1 MRGSPVQIE
10 HERKAAAGAGRCR
23 PGNGRLWLLGITMIL
38 ALGGI
43 LGVNLLLETREA
55 RAAFEDFKEAQV
67 KVAEAAACVLL
78 SNLEASPTTPLPWIL
93 RDLRPL
99 EQSDFTRIYVHPPLQ
114 RWVSLQ
120 GQEIPAPP
128 LQRALAAQERWS
140 PVSRAEAESL
150 GLPDRAAAMALSGAM
165 DRDGRTWVVAV
176 AGSAFREPDRAH
188 HARWRM
194 LASFISMAVFLSILA
209 RWALRFQQ
217 QELELAKEIELRE
230 LGRAKDQELS
240 QAARAATML
249 TLASGVAHEIGTPL
263 GVISGRAAQ
272 LASRMPDDERNR
284 RLAQTIQ
291 EEVELINRTIRRF
304 LDLARGGTARAEDF
318 GPAALVGA
326 AATMVEHR
334 FQKAGV
340 GLGLEVAMDIPGMR
354 GDFQLLEHM
363 LVNLLLNA
371 CDASGPGDRVEI
383 RARHEAG
390 RLVLEVTDQGKGIP
404 EELAGRV
411 MEPFFTT
418 KPQGQGT
425 GLGLAIAREIV
436 RMHRGEIS
444 IERLQPRGTRIR
456 IDLPGRTEEA

>member
-1 MRGSPVQIE
+1 MV
-10 HERKAAAGAGRCR
+10 
-23 PGNGRLWLLGITMIL
+23 RLWLLGLTMIL
-38 ALGGI
+38 ALAGI
-43 LGVNLLLETREA
+43 LGLNLWLENREA
-55 RAAFEDFKEAQV
+55 RVAFEDFKDAQV

-78 SNLEASPTTPLPWIL
+78 SNLEASPATPLPWIL

-99 EQSDFTRIYVHPPLQ
+99 EQPEATRIFIHPPYQ
-114 RWVSLQ
+114 PWVSLQ
-120 GQEIPAPP
+120 GLEVQAPP

-140 PVSRAEAESL
+140 PVGRGEAASL

-165 DRDGRTWVVAV
+165 DRHGLTWVVAV
-176 AGSAFREPDRAH
+176 TGSSFREPDRAH

-194 LASFISMAVFLSILA
+194 LFSFIAMAVFFSVLA

-230 LGRAKDQELS
+230 LARAKDQELS

-272 LASRMPDDERNR
+272 LASRMPGDESNL

-291 EEVELINRTIRRF
+291 EEVEHINRTIRRF
-304 LDLARGGTARAEDF
+304 LDLARGGTPRAEEF
-318 GPAALVGA
+318 GTGDLVRG

-340 GLGLEVAMDIPGMR
+340 TLALDVPPELPAMR
-354 GDFQLLEHM
+354 GDLQLLQHL

-371 CDASGPGDRVEI
+371 CDACGQGDRVEV
-383 RARHEAG
+383 RARHQAG

-404 EELAGRV
+404 AELAERV
-411 MEPFFTT
+411 LEPFFTT
-418 KPQGQGT
+418 KPQGQGS
-425 GLGLAIAREIV
+425 GLGLAIAREIA
-436 RMHRGEIS
+436 RMHRGDIS
-444 IERLQPRGTRIR
+444 IERIQPKGTRIR
-456 IDLPGRTEEA
+456 VELPE